1 MSDRNLPI
9 EMRTRMALEDTRAK
23 RDREE
28 RERRRIEDAIAFGR
42 KPSMTPYDKFRRIK
56 PTGSRDG
63 YDP

>member
-9 EMRTRMALEDTRAK
+9 EMRTRLALEDARAK

-28 RERRRIEDAIAFGR
+28 RERRRVEDAIAFGR
-42 KPSMTPYDKFRRIK
+42 KPDLSPYAKFRRIK

-63 YDP
+63 YGP